1 MQNIL
6 ALISSLVMAL
16 TGAFNSTGSTPNVT
30 GNATRTDSSVMMCY
44 NPEFDQT
51 ITLSWNQNFQNV
63 TDPRAQ
69 LNPGYFSGKPNSFNT
84 DSTCKAIAM
93 HGLDE
98 RTYIR
103 VRRNVRISSCKTDE
117 LSGPFNTTGTV
128 CERAGSG
135 HWAGADVRGSCEV
148 TGYTDLRKVA
158 DVVKEGKNLEIFW
171 VPLSYNVGCNY
182 EQDNNCG
189 PGPSSSRSNF
199 NLKDFIYVLNRRDA
213 FDQNNPDNCDAQ
225 WDAGSINEGA
235 CSHFFDVY
243 MAKDIWEKVQNP
255 VPEGDP
261 DKNVDDFFRQ
271 AILNCKEK
279 NYYTPIEDP
288 NNPANNPE
296 VISRESPK
304 FKSLGVIAH
313 NEWTWAT
320 PWCKP
325 AVYLYPKKEEVL
337 NIKLILDGELTVSN
351 PPYNPETGWDVRAT
365 PDGFLTRSDLVRGPT
380 SMQTIYPYL
389 YYEANLS
396 NIEIPKEGF
405 VVEKEKLRT
414 FLITLL
420 SKIGFNDREINDFL
434 TYWLPRLSD
443 KPYYFVTLLPESV
456 INAKEAL
463 VFSVTP
469 DAVIRARVVF
479 EGLDL
484 PIAVH
489 PLKNT
494 PRYTRSGFTVT
505 DWGGTL
511 VGRDCRDITIQ

>member
-6 ALISSLVMAL
+6 ALFSSLIIAV
-16 TGAFNSTGSTPNVT
+16 TGAVGLGSPSNPVNVT
-30 GNATRTDSSVMMCY
+30 GNATVTDATVTMCY

-51 ITLSWNQNFQNV
+51 ITLNWNQNFQNV

-135 HWAGADVRGSCEV
+135 HWAGADVRGTCEV

-158 DVVKEGKNLEIFW
+158 DVVKDGKNLEIFW
-171 VPLSYNVGCNY
+171 VPLSYNVGCDY

-255 VPEGDP
+255 VADGDP

-296 VISRESPK
+296 IISRESPK

-325 AVYLYPKKEEVL
+325 AVYLYPKGEEVL
-337 NIKLILDGELTVSN
+337 NVKLTLDGELTVSN
-351 PPYNPETGWDVRAT
+351 PPYDPVNGWKVTAY
-365 PDGFLTRSDLVRGPT
+365 PDG
-380 SMQTIYPYL
+380 TIQSGTLAYPYL
-389 YYEANLS
+389 YYEAALN
-396 NIEIPKEGF
+396 NVTIPKEGF
-405 VVEKEKLRT
+405 VVEQEKLRT

-434 TYWLPRLSD
+434 IYWLPRLSD

-469 DAVIRARVVF
+469 DEVIRARVVF

-484 PIAVH
+484 PIGVR
-489 PLKNT
+489 PLT
-494 PRYTRSGFTVT
+494 PLRSNSVKRQGFTVT

-511 VGRDCRDITIQ
+511 MGKDCQDIAVQ